1 MADGCRKGAIG
12 EQMHVSDN
20 DVGVQLKI
28 AVVSGVGKGS
38 TLLSSFDD
46 ALRHCGV
53 YNYNLIP
60 LSSVIPP
67 GSEIVDTFEMPNH
80 EFGHRLYVVMAEA
93 RSAEPSRAVAAGI
106 GWYQWHDG
114 RGVFVEHETVSGCRE
129 EAAEEVCSLIGSSL
143 QDLCAGR
150 GIPFDP
156 ERVRCR
162 ISAAETEGAPT
173 TALVLGVYRSHG
185 WS

>member
-1 MADGCRKGAIG
+1 MQHSSTGCG
-12 EQMHVSDN
+12 S
-20 DVGVQLKI
+20 QLKI
-28 AVVSGVGKGS
+28 AVVSGVGKGA

-67 GSEIVDTFEMPNH
+67 GSEIVDTFVAPDD
-80 EFGHRLYVVMAEA
+80 EFGHRLYVVMAQA
-93 RSAEPSRAVAAGI
+93 RSAEPGTGVAAGI
-106 GWYQWHDG
+106 GWYQWLDG
-114 RGVFVEHETVSGCRE
+114 RGVFVEHEVVSESR
-129 EAAEEVCSLIGSSL
+129 EAAAEGVCSLIGSSL
-143 QDLCAGR
+143 KDLCAGR
-150 GIPFDP
+150 DIPFDR

-162 ISAAETEGAPT
+162 ISAAETDSTPT